1 METHSRSFVKGISW
15 RIIATL
21 ITTGLTYFFTGDLS
35 IAALV
40 GSTEAISKILLY
52 WAHERVWQQVPWG
65 KIASTSRAL

>member
-15 RIIATL
+15 RIIATF

-52 WAHERVWQQVPWG
+52 WGHERLWQQIPWG
-65 KIASTSRAL
+65 KVFPTPGSL